1 MSILQPSHADGFETK
16 TISVDR
22 LDSETKTQLQYAYFK
37 STIYDRRFIV
47 YSKCDLLT
55 EEILGLERE
64 SDGHIEHPEQ
74 GTQGSKDCADAC
86 CGAMWHAS
94 LHAEEYAYEYGESL
108 NVMLD
113 TNLSVEND
121 YDFTNDLKEAYAAAK
136 LIDKSQQKYMDFG
149 FGPSQDYYMGVQD
162 GIMV

>member
-1 MSILQPSHADGFETK
+1 MAQQLEADGFETK

-22 LDSETKTQLQYAYFK
+22 LDSETRTQLQYAYFK

-64 SDGHIEHPEQ
+64 SDGKIEHPEQ
-74 GTQGSKDCADAC
+74 GTQGSKDCSDAC

-108 NVMLD
+108 NVLLD
-113 TNLSVEND
+113 ANLTPED
-121 YDFTNDLKEAYAAAK
+121 DLFDFTNGLRESYPNAK
-136 LIDKSQQKYMDFG
+136 LIDGNQQKYIDFG
-149 FGPSQDYYMGVQD
+149 FGPAQDYYMGVND